1 MSEKRRTY
9 SCLKPWR
16 GKRLLRQNIKAN
28 RRRYWSEARWQRYFD
43 EREAKRTKPRRRH
56 LKALREEAQAIE
68 NYRAHLRGLAAG
80 RRRDCDGRFLPGRA
94 P

>member
-56 LKALREEAQAIE
+56 LKALHEEAQAIE
-68 NYRAHLRGLAAG
+68 NYRAHFRGLAAG
-80 RRRDCDGRFLPGRA
+80 RPRDCDGRFLPGRA